1 MIGSI
6 VTFLA
11 LVAAS
16 ASAPA
21 GTDAVRELSDR
32 QLAGQRIVTGFPGRT
47 PPAPLVRMIRE
58 GRVAGVVL
66 FASNF
71 ATEAEARNLIAR
83 LREIRRPRGLRQPL
97 LVAVDQ
103 EGGLVKRLP
112 GAPTLSAAEMGAAG
126 RSVAARQGTE
136 TGRYLRRLGFN
147 VDLAPVLDL
156 AVPGGEIARTARGFA
171 PGPEGVIRTGLA
183 FARGLKR
190 GGVAATAKHFPGFGR
205 ARANTDDTAQTIA
218 TGREGLRSRDE
229 RPFRAFA
236 DEKGALVMLAN
247 AVYPALD
254 GRLPAGLSRKIA
266 SHELRRVAGFSG
278 VSITDSLDAAAITRL
293 GPPAKVAGLAAR
305 AGTDL
310 LLYSDL
316 ASATEAGEAMAR
328 DLRAGRLDRRRFR
341 TSVERVL
348 GLRDSLRG

>member
-1 MIGSI
+1 VISL

-11 LVAAS
+11 MVAAS
-16 ASAPA
+16 APAPA
-21 GTDAVRELSDR
+21 GSDPARELSNR
-32 QLAGQRIVTGFPGRT
+32 QLAGQRIVTGFPGER
-47 PPAPLVRMIRE
+47 PPGVLVRMIRE

-71 ATEAEARNLIAR
+71 GTEAEARDLIGR
-83 LREIRRPRGLRQPL
+83 LRRIRQPRGLRQPL

-112 GAPTLSAAEMGAAG
+112 GPPTKSAAEIGAAG
-126 RSVAARQGTE
+126 RSAAARQGKE
-136 TGRYLRRLGFN
+136 TGRYLDRLGFN

-156 AVPGGEIARTARGFA
+156 AVPGGEIADTARGFA
-171 PGPEGVIRTGLA
+171 PTPDGVIGTGLA
-183 FARGLKR
+183 FARGLER

-205 ARANTDDTAQTIA
+205 ARANTDDASQTIPTA
-218 TGREGLRSRDE
+218 RKRLRSRDE

-254 GRLPAGLSRKIA
+254 ERRPAGLSRRIA
-266 SHELRRVAGFSG
+266 SHELRRVAGFDG
-278 VSITDSLDAAAITRL
+278 VSITDSLDAAAITQL
-293 GPPAKVAGLAAR
+293 GSPATVAELAAG

-310 LLYSDL
+310 LLFTDL
-316 ASATEAGEAMAR
+316 ASAAEGAEALAR

-341 TSVERVL
+341 TSVGRVID
-348 GLRDSLRG
+348 LRGSLRG